1 MADPGPAQKQAPQ
14 TPAARQQHLVKWTS
28 ALVALVVAG
37 IFAWG
42 LLASRTGAQAGAG
55 AALPDFYS
63 LAGQTP
69 QNVTLRDLTN
79 AHVALSEFHGKRVL
93 LNFWYVACP
102 DCRSEM
108 PALEQFYQQAQGQNI
123 VILGVNIL
131 DDTNTA
137 SLFLQRLGINYPVV
151 LDQQHRLFDSFHLTS
166 TPSSIFLDAQGIIR
180 GSVSGPL
187 NLSQLHSYFS
197 LLQ

>member
-1 MADPGPAQKQAPQ
+1 MDELKPAQKIAPA
-14 TPAARQQHLVKWTS
+14 TRDPRLVKWTS
-28 ALVALVVAG
+28 AIAALMIAG

-42 LLASRTGAQAGAG
+42 LLVSRPGTQAGAG
-55 AALPDFYS
+55 TALPDFYS

-79 AHVALSEFHGKRVL
+79 TPVALSDFHGKRVL

-102 DCRSEM
+102 DCRGEM

-131 DDTNTA
+131 DDPNTA
-137 SLFLQRLGINYPVV
+137 SLFLQGLGINYPVV
-151 LDQQHRLFDSFHLTS
+151 LDQQHRLFDGLHLTS
-166 TPSSIFLDAQGIIR
+166 TPSSIFIDAQGIIR

-197 LLQ
+197 LLH